1 MQAFNLPETFQH
13 IQFTPGCSPEE
24 MTLASSTVPSPDAN
38 QVLIK
43 VHAAGV
49 NGPDIAQ
56 RKGVYPAPPNASPVL
71 GLEVAGEVVATGQGV
86 SRWQLGDKVC
96 ALIPG
101 GGYGEY
107 VLTHGDHCLPVPE
120 GMDMQHAAVLP
131 EALFTV
137 WGNLAIRGRLRMGET
152 LLVHGGSGGIG
163 SSAILVG
170 KALGA
175 RVIVTC
181 GSSDKCAYCLELGAD
196 AALNYKDE
204 DLLEQILKVTA
215 SARASA
221 STEGGVDLV
230 LDQAGGDMVNLSLK
244 ALNTDGRIVS
254 VAMQQ
259 SRTAEIE
266 IFRLMAKR
274 ITWTGST
281 LRPQSDAAKAE
292 IAKQLEQTFWP
303 TLAGNTELLPIYA
316 SFPLADVAKAH
327 TLMESGQHRG
337 KIVLTL

>member
-1 MQAFNLPETFQH
+1 MPSNTLPETFQH
-13 IQFTPGCSPEE
+13 IQFTPGCMPDE
-24 MTLASSTVPSPDAN
+24 MTLVSSPVPKPDAN

-56 RKGVYPAPPNASPVL
+56 RKGIYPAPPNASPIL

-86 SRWQLGDKVC
+86 SRWQLGDRVC
-96 ALIPG
+96 ALVPG

-107 VLTHGDHCLPVPE
+107 VLTHADHCLPVPE

-131 EALFTV
+131 ETLFTV
-137 WGNLAIRGRLRMGET
+137 WGNLVIRGRLRMGET

-175 RVIVTC
+175 KVIVTC
-181 GSSDKCAYCLELGAD
+181 GSRDKCAYCLALGAD
-196 AALNYKDE
+196 TALNYKDE
-204 DLLEQILKVTA
+204 DLLDQILE
-215 SARASA
+215 ASA
-221 STEGGVDLV
+221 SESTKGGVDLV

-292 IAKQLEQTFWP
+292 IAIQLTQAFWP
-303 TLAGNTELLPIYA
+303 TLAGKTELLPVFA
-316 SFPLADVAKAH
+316 SFPLVDVAKAH
-327 TLMESGQHRG
+327 TLMESGQHKG
-337 KIVLTL
+337 KVVLAVTHE

>member
-1 MQAFNLPETFQH
+1 MLNTSLPDSYQH
-13 IQFTPGCSPEE
+13 IQFTPGCTPDE
-24 MTLASSTVPSPDAN
+24 MTLTSSPMPRPDSH

-56 RKGVYPAPPNASPVL
+56 RKGVYPAPPSASPIL
-71 GLEVAGEVVATGQGV
+71 GLEVAGEIVATGEGV

-96 ALIPG
+96 ALVPG

-107 VLTHGDHCLPVPE
+107 VLTHGNHCLPVPE
-120 GMDMQHAAVLP
+120 GMAMQDAAVLP
-131 EALFTV
+131 ETLFTV
-137 WGNLAIRGRLRMGET
+137 WGNLVIRGHLQQGET

-175 RVIVTC
+175 RVIVTS
-181 GSSDKCAYCLELGAD
+181 GTQEKCAYCLELGAD
-196 AALNYKDE
+196 AALNYKDD
-204 DLLEQILKVTA
+204 DLLEQILAA
-215 SARASA
+215 SD
-221 STEGGVDLV
+221 GGVDLV

-274 ITWTGST
+274 ISWTGST

-292 IAKQLEQTFWP
+292 IATQLEQMFWP
-303 TLAGNTELLPIYA
+303 TLAGSTELLPVYA

-327 TLMESGQHRG
+327 DLMESGLHRG